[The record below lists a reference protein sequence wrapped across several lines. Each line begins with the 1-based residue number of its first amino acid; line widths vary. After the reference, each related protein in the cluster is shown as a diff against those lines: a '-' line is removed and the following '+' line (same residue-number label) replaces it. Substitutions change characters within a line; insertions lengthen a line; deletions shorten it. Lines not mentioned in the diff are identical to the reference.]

1 MRRKDGFMR
10 WRGRRQSENIEDR
23 RGSRVSRGVVGGGIG
38 TVVLVLLAM
47 YFGVDPSV
55 VMQGVGTTQVDQST
69 GEPYAESQME
79 GEWRQQIAVVLAD
92 TEDAWRAEFTEMG
105 GDYREPTLVLFTG
118 AVDSGCGFAEAAM
131 GPFYCSADER
141 VFIDLAFFDEL
152 QARLGA
158 GGDFARAY
166 VVAHEV
172 GHHVQNLLGAS
183 RRVHDLRQR
192 VSEVEANQLSVR
204 LELQADCYAGLWARH
219 AESTAGVLEPG
230 DIEEALNA
238 ATAIGDDTLQKNA
251 GRAVVPDSFT
261 HGSAA
266 QRERWFGRGYDTGR
280 FDDCDTFKE
289 ADL

>member
-1 MRRKDGFMR
+1 MR
-10 WRGRRQSENIEDR
+10 WRGRRQSENVEDR

-55 VMQGVGTTQVDQST
+55 VMQGVGGQDAATTTT
-69 GEPYAESQME
+69 GPYAESEME
-79 GEWRQQIAVVLAD
+79 AEWRQQVAVTLAE
-92 TEDAWRAEFTEMG
+92 TEDAWQATFRELG
-105 GDYREPTLVLFTG
+105 GEYREPVLVLFTG

-158 GGDFARAY
+158 GGDFPRAY

-172 GHHVQNLLGAS
+172 GHHVQNLLGIS
-183 RRVHDLRQR
+183 GRVQELRQR
-192 VSEVEANQLSVR
+192 VGEIEANQLSVR
-204 LELQADCYAGLWARH
+204 LELQADCFAGLWAHR
-219 AESTAGVLEPG
+219 ADRGAGILEPG
-230 DIEEALNA
+230 DIEEGLNA
-238 ATAIGDDTLQKNA
+238 ASAIGDDTLQRNA

-266 QRERWFGRGYDTGR
+266 QRQRWFGRGYETGR

>member
-1 MRRKDGFMR
+1 MRRKDEFMR
-10 WRGRRQSENIEDR
+10 WQGRRQSENIEDR
-23 RGSRVSRGVVGGGIG
+23 RGSRVGRGVVGGGIG

-55 VMQGVGTTQVDQST
+55 VMQGVGGQDVSTSTT
-69 GEPYAESQME
+69 EPYVESEME
-79 GEWRQQIAVVLAD
+79 AEWRQQVAVTLAE
-92 TEDAWRAEFTEMG
+92 TEDSWQAVFRELG
-105 GDYREPTLVLFTG
+105 GEYRKPVLVLFTG
-118 AVDSGCGFAEAAM
+118 AVESGCGFAEAAM

-158 GGDFARAY
+158 GGDFPRAY

-172 GHHVQNLLGAS
+172 GHHVQNLLGIS
-183 RRVHDLRQR
+183 GRVQELRQR
-192 VSEVEANQLSVR
+192 VDEVEANQLSVR
-204 LELQADCYAGLWARH
+204 LELQADCYAGLWAQH
-219 AESTAGVLEPG
+219 AASTAGILEPG
-230 DIEEALNA
+230 DIEEGLNA
-238 ATAIGDDTLQKNA
+238 ASAIGDDTLQKNA

-266 QRERWFGRGYDTGR
+266 QRQRWFRRGYDSGR

>member
-1 MRRKDGFMR
+1 MR
-10 WRGRRQSENIEDR
+10 WSGRRQSENIEDR
-23 RGSRVSRGVVGGGIG
+23 RGSRVTRGVVGGGIG

-55 VMQGVGTTQVDQST
+55 VMQGVGGQDAATTTT
-69 GEPYAESQME
+69 GPYAESEME
-79 GEWRQQIAVVLAD
+79 AQWRQQVAVTLAE
-92 TEDAWRAEFTEMG
+92 TEDAWNAEFAKLRGE
-105 GDYREPTLVLFTG
+105 YREPVLVLFTG
-118 AVDSGCGFAEAAM
+118 AVESGCGFAEAAM

-158 GGDFARAY
+158 GGDFPRAY
-166 VVAHEV
+166 VVAHEI
-172 GHHVQNLLGAS
+172 GHHVQNLLGIS
-183 RRVHDLRQR
+183 GRVQELRQR
-192 VSEVEANQLSVR
+192 VDEVEANQLSVR
-204 LELQADCYAGLWARH
+204 LELQADCFAGLWAHR
-219 AESTAGVLEPG
+219 ADRATGILEPG
-230 DIEEALNA
+230 DIEEGLNA
-238 ATAIGDDTLQKNA
+238 ASAIGDDTLQKNA

-266 QRERWFGRGYDTGR
+266 QRQRWFGRGYDTGR

>member
-1 MRRKDGFMR
+1 MRRKGGFMR
-10 WRGRRQSENIEDR
+10 WRGRRQSENVEDR

-55 VMQGVGTTQVDQST
+55 VMQGIGDQDASTTT
-69 GEPYAESQME
+69 TEPYAESEME
-79 GEWRQQIAVVLAD
+79 AQWRQQVAVTLAE
-92 TEDAWRAEFTEMG
+92 TEDSWQAVFRELG
-105 GDYREPTLVLFTG
+105 GEYREPVLVLFTG

-158 GGDFARAY
+158 GGDFPRAY

-172 GHHVQNLLGAS
+172 GHHVQNLLGIS
-183 RRVHDLRQR
+183 GRVQELRQR
-192 VSEVEANQLSVR
+192 VDEIEANQLSVR
-204 LELQADCYAGLWARH
+204 LELQADCFAGLWAHH
-219 AESTAGVLEPG
+219 ADRAAGILEPG
-230 DIEEALNA
+230 DIEEGLNA
-238 ATAIGDDTLQKNA
+238 ASAIGDDTLQKNA

-266 QRERWFGRGYDTGR
+266 QRQRWFGRGYDTGR

>member
-1 MRRKDGFMR
+1 MR
-10 WRGRRQSENIEDR
+10 WRGRRQSENVEDR
-23 RGSRVSRGVVGGGIG
+23 RGSRVGRGVVGGGIG

-55 VMQGVGTTQVDQST
+55 VMQGVGGQDVSTTT
-69 GEPYAESQME
+69 TEPYAESEME
-79 GEWRQQIAVVLAD
+79 AEWRQQVAVTLAE
-92 TEDAWRAEFTEMG
+92 TEDSWQAIFRDLG
-105 GDYREPTLVLFTG
+105 GEYREPVLVLFTG
-118 AVDSGCGFAEAAM
+118 AVESGCGSAEAAM
-131 GPFYCSADER
+131 GPFYCSADQR

-158 GGDFARAY
+158 GGDFPRAY

-172 GHHVQNLLGAS
+172 GHHVQNLLGIS
-183 RRVHDLRQR
+183 GRVHELRQR
-192 VSEVEANQLSVR
+192 VDEVEANQLSVR
-204 LELQADCYAGLWARH
+204 LELQADCFAGLWAHR
-219 AESTAGVLEPG
+219 ADRAAGILEPG
-230 DIEEALNA
+230 DIEEGLA
-238 ATAIGDDTLQKNA
+238 AASAIGDDTLQKNA

-266 QRERWFGRGYDTGR
+266 QRQRWFRRGYDTGR

>member
-1 MRRKDGFMR
+1 MR

-55 VMQGVGTTQVDQST
+55 VMQGVGGQDASTTTT
-69 GEPYAESQME
+69 GPYAESEME
-79 GEWRQQIAVVLAD
+79 AEWRQQVAVTLAES
-92 TEDAWRAEFTEMG
+92 EDSWQAIFRELG
-105 GDYREPTLVLFTG
+105 GEYREPVLVLFTG
-118 AVDSGCGFAEAAM
+118 AVESGCGFAEAAM

-158 GGDFARAY
+158 GGDFPRAY
-166 VVAHEV
+166 VVAHEI
-172 GHHVQNLLGAS
+172 GHHVQNLLGIS
-183 RRVHDLRQR
+183 GRVHELRQR
-192 VSEVEANQLSVR
+192 VDEVEANQLSVR
-204 LELQADCYAGLWARH
+204 LELQADCFAGLWAHR
-219 AESTAGVLEPG
+219 AGRVAGILEPG
-230 DIEEALNA
+230 DIEEGLNA
-238 ATAIGDDTLQKNA
+238 ASAIGDDTLQRNA

-266 QRERWFGRGYDTGR
+266 QRRRWFGRGYDTGI
-280 FDDCDTFKE
+280 FDYCDTFKE

>member
-1 MRRKDGFMR
+1 MR

-55 VMQGVGTTQVDQST
+55 VMQGVGGQDVSTTT
-69 GEPYAESQME
+69 TEPYAESEME
-79 GEWRQQIAVVLAD
+79 AEWRQQVAVTLAE
-92 TEDAWRAEFTEMG
+92 TEDSWQAMFRDLG
-105 GDYREPTLVLFTG
+105 GEYREPVLVLFTG

-158 GGDFARAY
+158 GGDFPRAY
-166 VVAHEV
+166 VVAHEI
-172 GHHVQNLLGAS
+172 GHHVQNLLGIS
-183 RRVHDLRQR
+183 DRVHELRQR
-192 VSEVEANQLSVR
+192 VDEIEANQLSVR
-204 LELQADCYAGLWARH
+204 LELQADCFAGLWAHR
-219 AESTAGVLEPG
+219 ADRAAGILEPG
-230 DIEEALNA
+230 DIEEGLNA
-238 ATAIGDDTLQKNA
+238 ASAIGDDTLQKNA

-266 QRERWFGRGYDTGR
+266 QRQRWFGHGYETGR
-280 FDDCDTFKE
+280 FDDCDTFRE

>member
-1 MRRKDGFMR
+1 MR

-55 VMQGVGTTQVDQST
+55 VMQGVGGQDVATTST
-69 GEPYAESQME
+69 EPYAESEME
-79 GEWRQQIAVVLAD
+79 AEWRQQVAVTLAE
-92 TEDAWRAEFTEMG
+92 TEDSWQAIFRDLG
-105 GDYREPTLVLFTG
+105 GEYREPVLVLFTG
-118 AVDSGCGFAEAAM
+118 AVNSGCGFAEAAM

-158 GGDFARAY
+158 GGDFPRAY
-166 VVAHEV
+166 VVAHEI
-172 GHHVQNLLGAS
+172 GHHVQNLLGIS
-183 RRVHDLRQR
+183 DRVHELRQR
-192 VSEVEANQLSVR
+192 VDEIEANQLSVR
-204 LELQADCYAGLWARH
+204 LELQADCFAGLWAHR
-219 AESTAGVLEPG
+219 ADRAAGILEPG
-230 DIEEALNA
+230 DIEEGLTA
-238 ATAIGDDTLQKNA
+238 ASAIGDDTLQKNA

-266 QRERWFGRGYDTGR
+266 QRQRWFGRGYETGR

>member
-1 MRRKDGFMR
+1 MR
-10 WRGRRQSENIEDR
+10 WTGRRQSDNIEDR
-23 RGSRVSRGVVGGGIG
+23 RGSRVGRGVVGGGIG

-55 VMQGVGTTQVDQST
+55 VMQGVGTTQVEQPA
-69 GEPYAESQME
+69 GEPYVESAME
-79 GEWRQQIAVVLAD
+79 AEWRQQVAVTLAE
-92 TEDAWRAEFTEMG
+92 TEDAWNAEFAKLRGE
-105 GDYREPTLVLFTG
+105 YREPVLVLFSG
-118 AVDSGCGFAEAAM
+118 AVDSGCGYAEAAM

-152 QARLGA
+152 QSKLGA

-183 RRVHDLRQR
+183 RRVQELRQR

-204 LELQADCYAGLWARH
+204 LELQADCYAGLWAQH
-219 AESTAGVLEPG
+219 ADRTASILEPG
-230 DIEEALNA
+230 DIDEALDA
-238 ATAIGDDTLQKNA
+238 ATAIGDDTLQRNA
-251 GRAVVPDSFT
+251 GRAVVPDAFT
-261 HGSAA
+261 HGSSE
-266 QRERWFGRGYDTGR
+266 QRKRWFRRGYQAGTVET
-280 FDDCDTFKE
+280 CDTFRE

>member
-1 MRRKDGFMR
+1 MR

-23 RGSRVSRGVVGGGIG
+23 RGSRVGRGVVGGGIG

-55 VMQGVGTTQVDQST
+55 VMQGVGGQDVATPST
-69 GEPYAESQME
+69 EPYAESEME
-79 GEWRQQIAVVLAD
+79 AEWRQQVAVTLAE
-92 TEDAWRAEFTEMG
+92 TEDSWQAIFRDLG
-105 GDYREPTLVLFTG
+105 GEYREPALVLFTG

-158 GGDFARAY
+158 GGDFPRAY

-172 GHHVQNLLGAS
+172 GHHVQNLLGIS
-183 RRVHDLRQR
+183 GRVQDLRQR
-192 VSEVEANQLSVR
+192 VDEVEANQLSVR
-204 LELQADCYAGLWARH
+204 LELQADCFAGLWAHR
-219 AESTAGVLEPG
+219 ADRAAGILEPG
-230 DIEEALNA
+230 DIEEGLNA
-238 ATAIGDDTLQKNA
+238 ASAIGDDTLQKNA

-266 QRERWFGRGYDTGR
+266 QRQRWFRRGYDTGR

>member
-1 MRRKDGFMR
+1 MR
-10 WRGRRQSENIEDR
+10 WKGRRQSENIEDR
-23 RGSRVSRGVVGGGIG
+23 RGSRVGRGVVGGGIG

-55 VMQGVGTTQVDQST
+55 VMQGIGTTQVEQPT
-69 GEPYAESQME
+69 GEPYVESAMEAES
-79 GEWRQQIAVVLAD
+79 RQLIAVTLAE
-92 TEDAWRAEFTEMG
+92 TEDAWNAEFAKLRGE
-105 GDYREPTLVLFTG
+105 YRKPVLVLFSG
-118 AVDSGCGFAEAAM
+118 AVDSGCGYAEAAM

-141 VFIDLAFFDEL
+141 VFIDLAFFDQL
-152 QARLGA
+152 QSELGA
-158 GGDFARAY
+158 GGDFASAY

-183 RRVHDLRQR
+183 RRVHELRQR

-219 AESTAGVLEPG
+219 ADRTAGILEPG
-230 DIEEALNA
+230 DIDEALDA
-238 ATAIGDDTLQKNA
+238 ATAIGDDTLQRNA

-261 HGSAA
+261 HGSSE
-266 QRERWFGRGYDTGR
+266 QRKRWFQRGYQAGTVEG
-280 FDDCDTFKE
+280 CDTFRE